1 MVTRSRLKSVLT
13 GLALYTVAAALIGYF
28 GVNAYTGKYGLNAR
42 QELDQEIIAL
52 TSELAR
58 LKRERAEGEQRVS
71 LLRSDRVDPDMLD
84 ERARF
89 QLDYANPH
97 DLVRMIAGARAVRFQ
112 KLIDSIS
119 KVSCRIAVRHSYSFA
134 ASRNPLTA
142 GLSWAREGLSTLSSS
157 RICHGRLTQE
167 NRHKGQG
174 SGKGDTA
181 LRRNSPESRS
191 SRRCATCC

>member
-1 MVTRSRLKSVLT
+1 MVSRTRLKSILT
-13 GLALYTVAAALIGYF
+13 GLALYTMAALMVSYF

-89 QLDYANPH
+89 QLDYANPR
-97 DLVRMIAGARAVRFQ
+97 DLVRIDQAELDVKNGQHDQIGKPARHF
-112 KLIDSIS
+112 SG
-119 KVSCRIAVRHSYSFA
+119 SCRNFKIPS
-134 ASRNPLTA
+134 
-142 GLSWAREGLSTLSSS
+142 
-157 RICHGRLTQE
+157 
-167 NRHKGQG
+167 
-174 SGKGDTA
+174 
-181 LRRNSPESRS
+181 
-191 SRRCATCC
+191 

>member
-1 MVTRSRLKSVLT
+1 MVSRSRLKSLLT
-13 GLALYTVAAALIGYF
+13 GLALYTMAAAMVGYF

-84 ERARF
+84 ERARY

-97 DLVRMIAGARAVRFQ
+97 DLVRIESIRTDRQIPKSARKSDFEN
-112 KLIDSIS
+112 
-119 KVSCRIAVRHSYSFA
+119 FA
-134 ASRNPLTA
+134 PHCTA
-142 GLSWAREGLSTLSSS
+142 A
-157 RICHGRLTQE
+157 
-167 NRHKGQG
+167 
-174 SGKGDTA
+174 
-181 LRRNSPESRS
+181 
-191 SRRCATCC
+191 